1 MVAEKYIKVD
11 DIVPM
16 LKFLSDDTTCP
27 IHIAA
32 ELDQIVELAEPV
44 EVRPIAYGE
53 WIQDTP
59 FSCVCSACG
68 HGRYGLAT
76 EDNQNFCSACGAL
89 MKN

>member
-44 EVRPIAYGE
+44 EARPIIHGK

-59 FSCVCSACG
+59 FSCTCSACG
-68 HGRYGLAT
+68 NYRYGLVN
-76 EDNQNFCSACGAL
+76 EDYQNFCHNCGAL
-89 MKN
+89 MDQ